1 MSTTNGGTM
10 LPLQGIT
17 EQDIADYLVNT
28 PGFFERHAEVL
39 HTVQLTSPHSH
50 RAVSLQQRQMEMLRD
65 RIKGLELRIMDMVR
79 HGQDN
84 LLIADRVHRWAQVLL
99 AHEAQGSLPQV
110 LVDALRHE
118 FLVPQASLKLWSVRD
133 DLADEL
139 PAWAQGA
146 SDDACSLARSLTQP
160 FCGPNAGF
168 ETASWLEGQAGPVI
182 SMAMVPLRQA
192 GDEPEATFGLLV
204 LGSPDPTRF
213 TADMGTEFL
222 SRIGAMASA
231 ALARLC
237 DRPGHPAQ
245 TPDPTE

>member
-1 MSTTNGGTM
+1 M

-50 RAVSLQQRQMEMLRD
+50 RAVSLQQRQMEMLRE

-99 AHEAQGSLPQV
+99 AHEVQATLPEV
-110 LVDALRHE
+110 LVAALRHE
-118 FLVPQASLKLWSVRD
+118 FLVPQASLKLWSVRA
-133 DLADEL
+133 DLADAL

-146 SDDACSLARSLTQP
+146 SDDACSLARSLMQP

-168 ETASWLEGQAGPVI
+168 EAATWLEGQAGPVI
-182 SMAMVPLRQA
+182 SLAMVPLRHE
-192 GDEPEATFGLLV
+192 GDDPQDTFGLLV

-237 DRPGHPAQ
+237 DQPGAASRAPESA
-245 TPDPTE
+245 E